1 VPKADELLE
10 IRWHGRGGQGTKT
23 AVLLLAQA
31 AILEGRFAQGFPE
44 YGPERM
50 GAPMRGYNRI
60 ADRPIR
66 RRGPIEEPG
75 ILVVLDPSL
84 LKDPSLLQG
93 ARPGSLVIVNS
104 ARPAEQVAEELPELV
119 EDLRVYVVDATE
131 IARAETGSPIP
142 NTVMLG
148 ALVSLTNAAEPES
161 VRETITKKL
170 QKKYGSKGSLLSGN
184 LAALERGQKEVQ

>member
-1 VPKADELLE
+1 VPKANELLE

-31 AILEGRFAQGFPE
+31 AILEGRCAQGFPE

-50 GAPMRGYNRI
+50 GAPMQGYNRI

-93 ARPGSLVIVNS
+93 ARPGSLMIVNTT
-104 ARPAEQVAEELPELV
+104 RPAAQVAAELPELV
-119 EDLRVYVVDATE
+119 EDLRVHVVDATN

-142 NTVMLG
+142 NSVMLG
-148 ALVSLTNAAEPES
+148 ALVRLTNAAKLES
-161 VRETITKKL
+161 VRETITRKL
-170 QKKYGSKGSLLSGN
+170 QKKYASKESLLSGN